1 MNADDRI
8 KKAIPTA
15 DEEDAKAK
23 TARHVLDLA
32 RGAISE
38 YTEVKDAQLGGS
50 YAKGTWLAGETDID
64 VFVRFDDG
72 VPDGRF
78 RSLSRLIGLESMAG
92 YEPAERYADHPYVE
106 ARVDGTVVNVVPCY
120 DVEPGRWKSAA
131 DRSPYHTRF
140 MRENLDG
147 RLKNDVRLLKK
158 FLKVRGLYGAQ
169 IAVGGF
175 SGYAAEVM
183 IWHFGG
189 FAETMRGMADIKRG
203 AAIGKTARNFD
214 TPVPII
220 DPIDENRNL
229 AAAVSNRNMGLFI
242 LACRKIA
249 DNPGADPLKG
259 QSAPPSL
266 GWENVASVRF
276 GRGDENPEVIW
287 GQARSAASAV
297 IRQMERGGF
306 VVIRHKVLVD
316 ERQVCLLFLT
326 ESLRIPV
333 HVVRAGP
340 DVFRRDESVKF
351 AGREGMVW
359 LSPDMRLMRME
370 RREYHTAGALLRHM
384 LRDPGRAGIPAGLHP
399 HIKRGASVTVGG
411 RIAQS
416 IKEEAAGLVRADA
429 AVFSS
434 AACDEG

>member
-1 MNADDRI
+1 MSADGHV
-8 KKAIPTA
+8 KKAIPAA
-15 DEEDAKAK
+15 DEEDDKAK
-23 TARHVLDLA
+23 TARRVLDLVCK
-32 RGAISE
+32 AISKHP
-38 YTEVKDAQLGGS
+38 EVKDAQLGGS

-64 VFVRFDDG
+64 VFVRFDCS
-72 VPDGRF
+72 VPDERF
-78 RSLSRLIGLESMAG
+78 RSLSRRIGFEAMAG
-92 YEPAERYADHPYVE
+92 YCPAERYADHPYVE
-106 ARVDGTVVNVVPCY
+106 ARVDGTVINVVPCY
-120 DVEPGRWKSAA
+120 DVEPGEWRSAA
-131 DRSPYHTRF
+131 DRSPYHTKF

-158 FLKVRGLYGAQ
+158 FLKVRGLYGAH
-169 IAVGGF
+169 IAVQGF

-189 FAETMRGMADIKRG
+189 FVETMRGMADIKHG
-203 AAIGKTARNFD
+203 TAIGKTAKNFD

-229 AAAVSNRNMGLFI
+229 AAAISNRNMGLFI

-249 DNPGADPLKG
+249 DSPGMDPLEAKP
-259 QSAPPSL
+259 APPSL
-266 GWENVASVRF
+266 GWDSVASVRF
-276 GRGDENPEVIW
+276 GRGDENSEVVW
-287 GQARSAASAV
+287 GQARRAASAV

-316 ERQVCLLFLT
+316 ERRICLLFLT
-326 ESLRIPV
+326 ESLRIPT

-340 DVFRRDESVKF
+340 DVFRRGESAKF

-359 LSPDMRLMRME
+359 MSSDMRLLRME
-370 RREYHTAGALLRHM
+370 RREHHTAGALLRHI
-384 LRDPGRAGIPAGLHP
+384 LHDPGRAGIPTGLHP

-411 RIAQS
+411 RISQS
-416 IKEEAAGLVRADA
+416 VKEEAAGLVCADA

-434 AACDEG
+434 PTRDEG